1 MTHDYVSGTETT
13 EGHDQAPLNHY
24 AQRFAT
30 RLVVSDTVVVLITV
44 AFSAAIAQKVNA
56 DSPVALAAMAV
67 ITVALWLLILWGVG
81 SREPALFGVGTT
93 EYARVLK
100 ASVILFLL
108 LGTVAYVADF
118 STPRRFLTIGVPL
131 GTVLLLI
138 ERAINRRTLGR
149 SVSRGATLHR
159 VLLVADSC
167 RVESLEG
174 QLTRPKAAGYVIR
187 DVVTVDEHLPAPE
200 EVVSRALEVGAD
212 TIVIGTSA
220 PTIHEWTN
228 RLGWMLDNPA
238 LTLLIGPDIADI
250 AGPRLRTEP
259 AEGLALIRVDPA
271 ALSGPSR
278 LAKRSLDIVG
288 ALVALAVLALPM
300 AVLALWV
307 KLDSRGP
314 AFFRQARVG
323 LNGSIFICW
332 KFRTMRVG
340 ADHERAALREE
351 FGEDG
356 ATFKMQ
362 GDPRVTRAGRVLR
375 RFSLDELPQLL
386 NVVRGNMSLVGP
398 RPHPLDDVER
408 YDELAQRRLAVKP
421 GMTGLWQVS
430 GRSNLDWNDGLMLDL
445 RYIGHWSLGLDLLL
459 MARTV
464 TAVLRGTGSY

>member
-1 MTHDYVSGTETT
+1 MCVGFNQHIHD
-13 EGHDQAPLNHY
+13 
-24 AQRFAT
+24 
-30 RLVVSDTVVVLITV
+30 
-44 AFSAAIAQKVNA
+44 
-56 DSPVALAAMAV
+56 
-67 ITVALWLLILWGVG
+67 
-81 SREPALFGVGTT
+81 
-93 EYARVLK
+93 
-100 ASVILFLL
+100 
-108 LGTVAYVADF
+108 
-118 STPRRFLTIGVPL
+118 
-131 GTVLLLI
+131 
-138 ERAINRRTLGR
+138 RAINRRLLGH
-149 SVSRGATLHR
+149 SVSHGATLHR
-159 VLLVADSC
+159 VLLIADEG
-167 RVESLEG
+167 RVDSLVG
-174 QLTRPKAAGYVIR
+174 QLTRPKAAGYAIR
-187 DVVTVDEHLPAPE
+187 DVVTVGDHLPVPE
-200 EVVSRALEVGAD
+200 QVVSHALDVGAD
-212 TIVIGTSA
+212 TIVIGTNA

-238 LTLLIGPDIADI
+238 LTLLISPDIADV

-278 LAKRSLDIVG
+278 VAKRSLDIVG
-288 ALVALAVLALPM
+288 SLVALAILALPM
-300 AVLALWV
+300 AMLALWV
-307 KLDSRGP
+307 KFDSRGP
-314 AFFRQARVG
+314 VFFRQARVG

-340 ADHERAALREE
+340 ADQERAALREE

-362 GDPRVTRAGRVLR
+362 DDPRITRAGRVLR

-386 NVVRGNMSLVGP
+386 NVVRGDMSLVGP